1 MREDEQ
7 ISTSMYHLL
16 PMKGD
21 QLEKITFFFLNSG
34 TDVNILQHECKL
46 LASKK
51 YA

>member
-1 MREDEQ
+1 
-7 ISTSMYHLL
+7 
-16 PMKGD
+16 MKGE

-34 TDVNILQHECKL
+34 TDVNILQRERKL